1 MLSGSRPLGS
11 RPDLLSAPAIGTAQF
26 PGEPLDGLV
35 LKLGRHFSLRF
46 APVKKVRGLNR
57 LQKGGSSFP
66 RKRESSNHRVR
77 FTNKRRGHW
86 IARSSQATTERSIR
100 SDSPASQRRSAVS

>member
-26 PGEPLDGLV
+26 PGEPLDRLV

-46 APVKKVRGLNR
+46 APVKKVPGLKQTAR
-57 LQKGGSSFP
+57 KGARHS
-66 RKRESSNHRVR
+66 RESGNPVITVR

-100 SDSPASQRRSAVS
+100 SD

>member
-26 PGEPLDGLV
+26 PGEPLGRLV

-46 APVKKVRGLNR
+46 APVKTVRQLKQTAR
-57 LQKGGSSFP
+57 KGARHS
-66 RKRESSNHRVR
+66 RKRESSNCRAR

-86 IARSSQATTERSIR
+86 ICPVKPGNDR
-100 SDSPASQRRSAVS
+100 DVD